1 MRITA
6 QRLLLV
12 VMISGAA
19 HASSA
24 QGLASLET
32 EDLRLL
38 YFEPTQTFLVSHVA
52 RSFENS
58 MDRQRFIFG
67 YEPYE
72 KITTLLTDFRDYG
85 NASASAVPR
94 NSLMFD
100 VAPLST
106 TFETFTATERFYM
119 MMNHELV
126 HIITMDQATN
136 ADKRMRRF
144 FGGKVTPN
152 SEHPETI
159 LYTALT
165 TPRVL
170 SPGWYL
176 EGSAVFLETWLG
188 GGVGRAQG
196 AYDEMVF
203 RAMVRDES
211 HFYDPLGLV
220 AEGAKVD
227 FMVSVN
233 NYLYGT
239 RFISYLAYSYAPE
252 MIISWIGRKEGSR
265 RSYRNQFK
273 QVFGLPITAA
283 WQDWIDWEH
292 KFQQTN
298 LDSIRRYP
306 TTPLTDLTDRAL
318 GSVSRAFYDPA
329 GNRLY
334 AGFRYPGVVAHVGA
348 LSLDDGAIEKFEDI
362 KGPMLFRV
370 TSLAFSPDSNTLFY
384 TADNTAYRDLM
395 ALDIE
400 SGKSEMLIRDSRIGD
415 LVFNSSDKSLW
426 GVRHLNAIAT
436 LVRIPYPYKQWNQVL
451 SFDYG
456 QVLSDLDISPDG
468 QLLSASVSDISGNQS
483 LRVMSIDSLLDNK
496 DATPLHQ
503 FDFGLAVP
511 EGFVFSPDGKYLFGS
526 SYYTGVSNIYRYEL
540 ATGDIEAVSNVEIGL
555 FRPIPLDDGSLIAF
569 RFSGEGFI
577 PTRIDPQPLEDIDP
591 IIFLGHEVIKKH
603 PQLKEWKV
611 GSAADIPLDDLIT
624 FEGHYS
630 SIGNLGLESIYPII
644 EGYKD
649 EVALGINASFSDAL
663 RLDSI
668 DFSVSHSINSSLPS
682 SENIHATLEWRH
694 IVAKAT
700 PFAWIWTAILRNNP
714 ADFYDLFGPTKR
726 SLKGQSASI
735 SYEKTLI
742 FDKPRELHLLVDLS
756 HYTNLDR
763 LPRYQ
768 NVDVTFDTL
777 STFGAILEYTHVRK
791 SLGAVDDEKGFTW
804 TLGATA
810 DHVDGDTIPKVLAE
824 FDFGFA
830 LPWRHS
836 SIWIRNSAGAAFGD
850 QFDEFA
856 NFFFGGFGNNY
867 VDNGPIKRYREH
879 YAMPGFELNAIPGRN
894 FHRAML
900 EWNLPPIRFR
910 RVGTPNFYLSWAR
923 TSLFAS
929 NLTTNLDD
937 SAIKLDTQS
946 YGIQIDFQFTVM
958 SRLKMTLS
966 TGYAKAYGN
975 NSFTDDEWMISL
987 KIL

>member
-1 MRITA
+1 MRITT

-12 VMISGAA
+12 VMISCAA
-19 HASSA
+19 HASNA
-24 QGLASLET
+24 QGLGSLET

-38 YFEPTQTFLVSHVA
+38 YFEPTQSFLKSHVA

-58 MDRQRFIFG
+58 MERQRFIFD
-67 YEPYE
+67 YEPDE
-72 KITTLLTDFRDYG
+72 KITTLLTDFSDYG
-85 NASASAVPR
+85 NAAATAVPR
-94 NSLMFD
+94 NTLMFE
-100 VAPLST
+100 VSPIST
-106 TFETFTATERFYM
+106 TFETFTASERFYM
-119 MMNHELV
+119 LMNHELV

-136 ADKRMRRF
+136 ADKKIRRF
-144 FGGKVTPN
+144 FGGKVSPKA
-152 SEHPETI
+152 EHPETI

-170 SPGWYL
+170 APGWYL
-176 EGSAVFLETWLG
+176 EGSAVFLETWLA

-203 RAMVRDES
+203 RSMVRDES

-220 AEGAKVD
+220 SEGTKID
-227 FMVSVN
+227 FMVGVN
-233 NYLYGT
+233 DYLYGT
-239 RFISYLAYSYAPE
+239 RFISYLAYNYEPE
-252 MIISWIGRKEGSR
+252 MVISWIGRKEGSR
-265 RSYRNQFK
+265 RSYRKQFE
-273 QVFGLPITAA
+273 QVFGLPIAEA
-283 WQDWIDWEH
+283 WQNWIEWEH
-292 KFQQTN
+292 KFQQSN
-298 LDSIRRYP
+298 LESIRKYP
-306 TTPLTDLTDRAL
+306 TTPLTDLTDRAF

-348 LSLDDGAIEKFEDI
+348 LSLDDGSIEKFEDI

-370 TSLAFSPDSNTLFY
+370 TSPAFAPDSNTLFY

-395 ALDIE
+395 SFDIE
-400 SGKSEMLIRDSRIGD
+400 TGKSERLIRDSRIGD
-415 LVFNSSDKSLW
+415 LVYNSSDKSLW
-426 GVRHLNAIAT
+426 GVRHLNGIAT
-436 LVRIPYPYKQWNQVL
+436 LVRIPYPYKEWNQIL

-456 QVLSDLDISPDG
+456 QVLTDLDISPDG
-468 QLLSASVSDISGNQS
+468 NLLSASFSEISGDQS
-483 LRVMSIDSLLDNK
+483 LRVIPIDSLLNK
-496 DATPLHQ
+496 DATPLRQ

-540 ATGDIEAVSNVEIGL
+540 ATGDIEAVSNVETGL

-577 PTRIDPQPLEDIDP
+577 PVRIDPQPIEDIDP
-591 IIFLGHEVIKKH
+591 IVFLGHEVISKH
-603 PQLKEWKV
+603 PQLEEWKV

-624 FEGHYS
+624 HEGKYS
-630 SIGNLGLESIYPII
+630 GISNLGFESIYPII

-649 EVALGINASFSDAL
+649 EFALGVNAAFSDSL
-663 RLDSI
+663 GLDSI
-668 DFSVSHSINSSLPS
+668 NFSASHSIDSSLPS
-682 SENIHATLEWRH
+682 SEDLHAQIEWRH

-700 PFAWIWTAILRNNP
+700 PLAGMWTMALRHNP
-714 ADFYDLFGPTKR
+714 ADFYDLFGPTKQA
-726 SLKGQSASI
+726 LKGQSASVT
-735 SYEKTLI
+735 YEKTLVY
-742 FDKPRELHLLVDLS
+742 DRPREMHLIVDLS
-756 HYTNLDR
+756 HYTGLDR

-768 NVDVTFDTL
+768 NIDVTFDTL
-777 STFGAILEYTHVRK
+777 STFGARLDYSRVRK

-836 SIWIRNSAGAAFGD
+836 SIWIRNSAGAAFGEPL
-850 QFDEFA
+850 DEFA

-867 VDNGPIKRYREH
+867 VDHQEVKRYRE
-879 YAMPGFELNAIPGRN
+879 YYSMPGFELNAIPGRN

-900 EWNLPPIRFR
+900 EWTLPPIRFKN
-910 RVGTPNFYLSWAR
+910 VGGPSFYLTWVR
-923 TSLFAS
+923 TALFAS
-929 NLTTNLDD
+929 NLTTNLDND
-937 SAIKLDTQS
+937 LIKLDTQS
-946 YGIQIDFQFTVM
+946 YGIQIDFRFTLL
-958 SRLKMTLS
+958 SRLNMTLS

-975 NSFTDDEWMISL
+975 NSFTDDEWMVSL